1 VSNSVCAIIE
11 DDEEIV
17 RWHNTGCTTREP
29 KTPSTYVLVKS
40 FAPISGMGSS
50 LPTVHHPSWTQLS
63 GRLANCGIPARELE
77 RAKSVLDSEGSYLD
91 AQVEALGFPA

>member
-1 VSNSVCAIIE
+1 MAQYWLHILESLS
-11 DDEEIV
+11 
-17 RWHNTGCTTREP
+17 TREP
-29 KTPSTYVLVKS
+29 KTRSTHVLVKS

-77 RAKSVLDSEGSYLD
+77 RAKGVLDSEGSYLLTDITLTD